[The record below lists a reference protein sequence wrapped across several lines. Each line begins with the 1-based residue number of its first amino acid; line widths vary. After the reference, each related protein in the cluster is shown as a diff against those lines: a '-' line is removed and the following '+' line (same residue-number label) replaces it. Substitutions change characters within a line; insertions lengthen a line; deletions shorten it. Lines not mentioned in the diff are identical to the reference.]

1 MKDFQIKYKFPLLVI
16 ALLLLVG
23 GVFTYKNLKTGLF
36 PDITF
41 PKIKIIADAGQQP
54 VEKMMAAVTIPLE
67 NIVRATEGLEDIRST
82 TSRGSCEISVFLGW
96 DVDIDI
102 AKAQIESFINQ
113 AQGSI
118 LPNTTIS
125 VQKMNP
131 SILPIMGYSLEG
143 DLSQV
148 ELKKIAKYT
157 IKPYLSGTKGVS
169 SIVVIGGKEK
179 EYQVVLKPYAINALG
194 LTVGTIQ
201 KAIANSNVLQST
213 GYIADYDRLYLTIMD
228 NAVDDISDLK
238 ELVIINSPKRL
249 VRLKDVATIQLSEA
263 KEYVRI
269 VANGNNVPLVA
280 IVKQPNANLIDV
292 NNAIE
297 ERVAELSKILPKGVH
312 LIPFYKQADFVNNSI
327 KSIEDV
333 LLIGLGLALIIVI
346 LFLRSFN
353 ASMVVLF
360 TIPITLSVTLLILD
374 YFGYTLNIMT
384 LGAIAAAIGL
394 MIDDVVIIIEQIHK
408 IKEEHPK
415 ESIAWCIIDAITHLF
430 PAMIGSSLS
439 TLVIFI
445 PFVLMTGVAG
455 AYFQV
460 MAYTMII
467 ALTASFFISWII
479 VPVLYLLFSKD
490 KSHAVE
496 KAKVPKTKWIHL
508 VLGKPIIGVSFTAIC
523 IALLIIIPP
532 KLPSG
537 FLPEM
542 DEGSIVLD
550 FNSDPGTTLE
560 ETDRML
566 SLVNDILDNQ
576 PEVDAYSSRLGT
588 QMGFFITE
596 PNRGDFL
603 IKLKENRNKT
613 TDEVS
618 DEIRTKIE
626 AVVPQLTIDFGQVI
640 GDMLGDLMSSVQ
652 PIEIKL
658 YGDDIDKI
666 NELSKEIAD
675 VTSNT
680 EGTADVFDGITIAG
694 PEILIQPN
702 VPKLAQL
709 GIAPVDFQTIIQS
722 QIEGVIV
729 SSMIEQERIINIR
742 IIYPNANGLTI
753 SELKNCSVIIPSG
766 ALVPLS
772 ELATI
777 EMGKGVAQINRENQ
791 KSIGVITARLNNR
804 DLGSTFSDLQKQ
816 IAAKINLPSGYH
828 IAYGGEY
835 KQQQQA
841 FKELMMILVAAF
853 LLVFIVILFL
863 FKKIKVALSI
873 LFISMLGVA
882 GCLLSLY
889 ITGTALNVGSY
900 MGIIM
905 IVGIIGENSIFT
917 CRQYQDCPQEYSHL
931 DKIEFSIAARLR
943 PKLMTAFAAITAL
956 IPLALGIGA
965 GAQLHQPLAITVI
978 GGLVFALPLLLV
990 VLPTILKIIKE

>member
-23 GVFTYKNLKTGLF
+23 GIFTYKNLKTGLF

-54 VEKMMAAVTIPLE
+54 VDKMMATVTIPLE
-67 NIVRATEGLEDIRST
+67 NIVRSTEGLVDIRST
-82 TSRGSCEISVFLGW
+82 TSRGSCEISVFLDW
-96 DVDIDI
+96 DVDINT

-113 AQGSI
+113 AQGSL
-118 LPNTTIS
+118 LPNTSIS

-148 ELKKIAKYT
+148 ELKKIAQYT
-157 IKPYLSGTKGVS
+157 VKPYLSGTKGVS
-169 SIVVIGGKEK
+169 SIGVIGGKDK

-194 LTVGTIQ
+194 LTVNSIQ
-201 KAIANSNVLQST
+201 TAIVNSNLLQST
-213 GYIADYDRLYLTIMD
+213 GYIADYDRLYLTVID
-228 NAVDDISDLK
+228 NAVDEINDLN
-238 ELVIINSPKRL
+238 ELVIFNSPKRL

-269 VANGNNVPLVA
+269 MANGKNVPLVA

-297 ERVAELSKILPKGVH
+297 AKVAELSTILPKGVK
-312 LIPFYKQADFVNNSI
+312 LVPFYKQADFVTNSI

-360 TIPITLSVTLLILD
+360 TIPITLSVTLLSLN

-394 MIDDVVIIIEQIHK
+394 MIDDVVIIIEQLHK
-408 IKEEHPK
+408 IKEEHPEK
-415 ESIAWCIIDAITHLF
+415 SIGWCIVDAISHLF

-467 ALTASFFISWII
+467 ALTASFFVSWII
-479 VPVLYLLFSKD
+479 VPVLYLVFSRKNGHVS
-490 KSHAVE
+490 KE
-496 KAKVPKTKWIHL
+496 KKAPRTKWIHI
-508 VLGKPIIGVSFTAIC
+508 VLGKPIVGISFAAVC
-523 IALLIIIPP
+523 IILLLLIPS

-560 ETDRML
+560 ETNRML
-566 SLVNDILDNQ
+566 HLVNDILDKQ
-576 PEVDAYSSRLGT
+576 PEVEAYSSRLGT

-603 IKLKENRNKT
+603 IKLKSKRTKST
-613 TDEVS
+613 TEVS
-618 DEIRTKIE
+618 DEIRSKIE
-626 AVVPQLTIDFGQVI
+626 AIAPQLTVDFGQVI

-658 YGDDIDKI
+658 YGDDIGKI
-666 NELSKEIAD
+666 NELSKEIAA
-675 VTSNT
+675 VTSSVK
-680 EGTADVFDGITIAG
+680 GTADVNDGIIIAG
-694 PEILIQPN
+694 PEIMIQPN
-702 VPKLAQL
+702 VPVLAQK
-709 GIAPVDFQTIIQS
+709 GITPVDFQVMIQS

-729 SSMIEQERIINIR
+729 SNMIEQERIINIR
-742 IIYPNANGLTI
+742 LIYPNANGLTI
-753 SELKNCSVIIPSG
+753 DELKNSSILIPSG
-766 ALVPLS
+766 ALIPLN
-772 ELATI
+772 ELATVEI
-777 EMGKGVAQINRENQ
+777 GKGVAQVNRENQ

-804 DLGSTFSDLQKQ
+804 DLGSTFSDIQQQ

-828 IAYGGEY
+828 IGYGGEY
-835 KQQQQA
+835 QQQQQA
-841 FKELMMILVAAF
+841 FKELLMILISAF

-863 FKKIKVALSI
+863 FRKVKIALSI

-882 GCLLSLY
+882 GCFLSLY
-889 ITGTALNVGSY
+889 LTGTALNVGSY

-917 CRQYQDCPQEYSHL
+917 YRQYQDCPKEFSHL

-978 GGLVFALPLLLV
+978 GGLLFALPLLLI